1 MIVFK
6 LSSLSVVVAV
16 DDVDVVVV
24 VVVAF
29 VVLVVVVV
37 VVVVELPYLL
47 VREIGKFGWFADNN
61 VMKGF
66 CCVIGGY
73 QQARLALTFGQ
84 PKRERERERL
94 G

>member
-1 MIVFK
+1 MSIRWNIKGKRLFY
-6 LSSLSVVVAV
+6 
-16 DDVDVVVV
+16 
-24 VVVAF
+24 
-29 VVLVVVVV
+29 
-37 VVVVELPYLL
+37 ELPYLL

-84 PKRERERERL
+84 PKREREREIKRER
-94 G
+94 

>member
-29 VVLVVVVV
+29 VVLVVV